1 MGLVG
6 FRRKALL
13 QSLKPSERRKINAA
27 CSLGFALALT
37 LLGVVQELR
46 ETPSVD
52 RRLAGNVTATDPPSL
67 YPPDLFLDRPYGEEP
82 IGKRFFALLH
92 CLGIAYMVLGLN
104 TVCDVYFAG
113 SIDVLCDAWSLTPDV
128 AGATWM
134 AAGGSAPEFFT
145 SMIGATIAQNDVG
158 FGTIVGSAVFNVL
171 FVIGLCGYVAKGN
184 IELTWWPLFRDCSYY
199 IFSLAVLAT
208 FTYNQII
215 EAWEAAILFSLYIGY
230 VSFMFFSKPLNVW
243 AYRKTG
249 TPLNKELREYVEEM
263 NKAKGKV
270 EPEKVGSSTEKDTP
284 EMQEP
289 ETREAKDNYMQ
300 SDTVVKKGTD
310 NGKTDIELAK
320 AGDKD
325 ANADGDEDDEDDDE
339 PEDFMIMPEGILE
352 RVLWG
357 LCLPVYIPLYYTLP
371 WPSQGSKWFLATFFL
386 SLLWIGGF
394 SFLLVWWTDTVAGVL
409 TIPIIVSSATFLAA
423 ATSIPDAVSSMAVAR
438 KGQADMAVSSSVGSN
453 IFDILVGL
461 PIPWLVK
468 CGIESGNPDFRG
480 VPIKSP
486 YLMFY
491 TCLLL
496 GMVFGTVMSIK
507 ICGWKLQKALGACMA
522 FLYFVFIVTTI
533 TVELARPTW
542 LMTNPS

>member
-1 MGLVG
+1 
-6 FRRKALL
+6 
-13 QSLKPSERRKINAA
+13 
-27 CSLGFALALT
+27 
-37 LLGVVQELR
+37 
-46 ETPSVD
+46 
-52 RRLAGNVTATDPPSL
+52 
-67 YPPDLFLDRPYGEEP
+67 
-82 IGKRFFALLH
+82 
-92 CLGIAYMVLGLN
+92 
-104 TVCDVYFAG
+104 
-113 SIDVLCDAWSLTPDV
+113 
-128 AGATWM
+128 
-134 AAGGSAPEFFT
+134 
-145 SMIGATIAQNDVG
+145 
-158 FGTIVGSAVFNVL
+158 
-171 FVIGLCGYVAKGN
+171 
-184 IELTWWPLFRDCSYY
+184 
-199 IFSLAVLAT
+199 
-208 FTYNQII
+208 
-215 EAWEAAILFSLYIGY
+215 
-230 VSFMFFSKPLNVW
+230 
-243 AYRKTG
+243 
-249 TPLNKELREYVEEM
+249 
-263 NKAKGKV
+263 
-270 EPEKVGSSTEKDTP
+270 
-284 EMQEP
+284 
-289 ETREAKDNYMQ
+289 
-300 SDTVVKKGTD
+300 
-310 NGKTDIELAK
+310 
-320 AGDKD
+320 
-325 ANADGDEDDEDDDE
+325 
-339 PEDFMIMPEGILE
+339 MIMPEGILE